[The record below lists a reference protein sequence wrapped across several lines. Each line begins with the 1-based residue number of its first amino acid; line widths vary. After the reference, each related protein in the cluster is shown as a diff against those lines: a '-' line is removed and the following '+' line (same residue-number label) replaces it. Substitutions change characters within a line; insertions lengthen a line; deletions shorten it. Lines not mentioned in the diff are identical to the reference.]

1 MSKDQPAGVFDSTV
15 SHAVPDG
22 DADSLAPM
30 TSAEPAVPSVGAA
43 KLPQFSARVDP
54 ELLRQ
59 VKIEVATRG
68 TTLQAATAEAFRLWL
83 SSK

>member
-1 MSKDQPAGVFDSTV
+1 MSKDQPAGVFAGAMSQ
-15 SHAVPDG
+15 AVPDG

-30 TSAEPAVPSVGAA
+30 TSAEPAASSVGAM
-43 KLPQFSARVDP
+43 KLPQFSARVDAD
-54 ELLRQ
+54 LLRQ

>member
-1 MSKDQPAGVFDSTV
+1 MSQEQPAGVFASAM
-15 SHAVPDG
+15 SYAVPDG
-22 DADSLAPM
+22 DADSLVPQTA
-30 TSAEPAVPSVGAA
+30 AEAATPAAGAT